1 MNIYLVQQDIVKGYD
16 TYDSFVCVAE
26 SEQEAREMHPSE
38 YVTHHKDGVWY
49 SNEYEHDF
57 NDWVE
62 FKDID
67 KVKVT
72 SIGVA
77 FHYKNNNKIIIA
89 SFNAG

>member
-1 MNIYLVQQDIVKGYD
+1 MNIYLVQQDIVTGYD

-26 SEQEAREMHPSE
+26 SEQEAREMHPS
-38 YVTHHKDGVWY
+38 
-49 SNEYEHDF
+49 DF
-57 NDWVE
+57 EGLPNQDSWKEDFIFGSLWVE

-77 FHYKNNNKIIIA
+77 HSWQQKGIIIA

>member
-16 TYDSFVCVAE
+16 TYDSFVCVAK
-26 SEQEAREMHPSE
+26 SEQEAREIHPSD
-38 YVTHHKDGVWY
+38 YVKHHKDGVWY
-49 SNEYEHDF
+49 SGEYEHDF
-57 NDWVE
+57 VDWVLY
-62 FKDID
+62 KDID

-77 FHYKNNNKIIIA
+77 HSWQQKGIIIA